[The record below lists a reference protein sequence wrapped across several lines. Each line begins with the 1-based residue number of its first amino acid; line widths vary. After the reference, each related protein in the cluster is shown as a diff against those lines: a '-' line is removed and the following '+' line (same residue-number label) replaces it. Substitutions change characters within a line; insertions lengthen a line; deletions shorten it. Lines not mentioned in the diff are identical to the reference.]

1 MKKLKLREFIWL
13 GHDQTL
19 SGDMA
24 GPQTLS
30 FCTLSRVLFLII
42 CWFSTEDMRLACNK
56 LIAQMGK
63 VKEHEEVEMNTNC
76 SKILESMQQL
86 SLVCMSVKIY

>member
-1 MKKLKLREFIWL
+1 MKKSKLREFILL
-13 GHDQTL
+13 GHDHTL

-24 GPQTLS
+24 GPQTLN
-30 FCTLSRVLFLII
+30 FCSLSRVLFLII
-42 CWFSTEDMRLACNK
+42 CWVSTEDMRLACNK

-76 SKILESMQQL
+76 SKILDAAAVSGL
-86 SLVCMSVKIY
+86 YVS

>member
-1 MKKLKLREFIWL
+1 MKKLKLKEFIWL
-13 GHDQTL
+13 GHDHTS

-30 FCTLSRVLFLII
+30 FCSLSRVLFLII
-42 CWFSTEDMRLACNK
+42 CWVSAEDMRPACNN

-63 VKEHEEVEMNTNC
+63 VKEHKEIEMNTNC
-76 SKILESMQQL
+76 SKILERMEQL
-86 SLVCMSVKIY
+86 SLVCVSVSMY